1 MSALRARPHLSLLLV
16 SLSVACGADGKA
28 PGEIG
33 RTHDPAIE
41 AAVTAEEPASARSAA
56 TAPTTTPAPAPTV
69 SAAASAPASKPPAP
83 LSLTVQ
89 TSGSPPAGVPA
100 PLYAS
105 LFEVKKS
112 WKISG
117 EKKHSHTD
125 DKPVNTKSKLSA
137 SCQVVS
143 VESHTWGVWSTVAC
157 KDLPEAGSTN
167 LLAGH
172 WFATERGL
180 FHFDALDA
188 AGPVLD
194 DGALVLP
201 ATPKAEEKEEKDP
214 EMEGFFSKRRVYQE
228 KGAWCFE
235 LVFAGGDEGWH
246 GVCVDEK
253 RGFVSGNYGWAGG
266 SSDEVTF
273 TAK

>member
-1 MSALRARPHLSLLLV
+1 MSALRPLPHLSLLLL
-16 SLSVACGADGKA
+16 SLAVACGADGKA
-28 PGEIG
+28 PDEIG
-33 RTHDPAIE
+33 RTHDPVVE
-41 AAVTAEEPASARSAA
+41 TEVTARAPASAQPSATAVVAAPSQAPTASATASAA
-56 TAPTTTPAPAPTV
+56 PAE
-69 SAAASAPASKPPAP
+69 KPAP
-83 LSLTVQ
+83 LSLAVQ
-89 TSGSPPAGVPA
+89 TAGSPPAGVPA
-100 PLYAS
+100 PIYAS
-105 LFEVKKS
+105 LFEIKKS

-117 EKKHSHTD
+117 EKKHSHND
-125 DKPVNTKSKLSA
+125 GKPVTTKSKINA
-137 SCQVVS
+137 VCQVVS
-143 VESHTWGVWSTVAC
+143 VENHTWGVWSTVAC

-167 LLAGH
+167 LLSGQ

-180 FHFDALDA
+180 FHLEAIDAT
-188 AGPVLD
+188 GPVLD

-201 ATPKAEEKEEKDP
+201 AIPKAEEKVEKDP
-214 EMEGFFSKRRVYQE
+214 EMEGFFSKRRIYQE

-235 LVFAGGDEGWH
+235 LTFAGGDDGWQ